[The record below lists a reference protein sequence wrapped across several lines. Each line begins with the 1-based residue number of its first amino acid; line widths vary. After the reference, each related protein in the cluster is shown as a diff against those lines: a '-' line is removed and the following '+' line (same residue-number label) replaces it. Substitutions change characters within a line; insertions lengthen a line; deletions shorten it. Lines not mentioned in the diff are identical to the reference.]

1 MSIRPDAV
9 LVHEDVQSIYD
20 SWEELA
26 ARHRQPAQALWRS
39 LQAALDRLRS
49 DAQWG
54 EVVRQASI
62 PPLLSGEVRGVQ
74 PVLPGP
80 GSVPP
85 VLLHDREPVRSPA
98 RHSGPSDL
106 RQVVS
111 GPSAAL
117 IDSGSLSSA
126 TSVRVKLAGR
136 RPREKVQDGQDSVR
150 GRFRCGER

>member
-62 PPLLSGEVRGVQ
+62 PTYFREKYGVSN
-74 PVLPGP
+74 LYCLDLAAFHRCFYTIANR
-80 GSVPP
+80 SV
-85 VLLHDREPVRSPA
+85 VLLDIVDHPTYDKWFP
-98 RHSGPSDL
+98 
-106 RQVVS
+106 
-111 GPSAAL
+111 
-117 IDSGSLSSA
+117 
-126 TSVRVKLAGR
+126 GR
-136 RPREKVQDGQDSVR
+136 RRR
-150 GRFRCGER
+150 